1 MKKIIPVAFAF
12 ECSIGQV
19 IQWRIPM
26 QELSRGCFTY
36 SICLALC
43 LVTSL
48 AMFAPG
54 LALAQEYSTAQ
65 KDTEVVL
72 APDEFS
78 PYAGRNFPQRPLWGD
93 SHLHTMVSVDAG
105 TMTRLTQEQAFRFAR
120 GEEVTTT
127 HGLRA
132 KLSRPLD
139 WLVVSDHAEM
149 YGLMPQLLAGD
160 AEVLATEKGKAW
172 YEALTSG
179 DPQLAFN
186 TAMEIVASLS
196 GDAPPIDN
204 PKAIKHAWE
213 EYTALA
219 EHYNQ
224 PGVFSTI
231 IGYEYTTEGAN
242 NLHRNVLFRD
252 GPIRA
257 NQTRPFSQYDSKNP
271 EDLWTFLAD
280 YEERTGGEVLAIAHN
295 GNLSNGRMFS
305 WNAYDGSPLTV
316 EIAEAR
322 ARFEPLYEVTQIK
335 GDGEAHPYLSP
346 DDEFADFDSWDAANL
361 NGTEVKKP
369 GMLAGEYAREALKR
383 GMKIEKKLG
392 VNPFKFGMVGATD
405 SHTGMAT
412 AQEDNFFGKHSG
424 VEPEPN
430 RWKHLVIEAP
440 DPSLSIYGWKQ
451 AAGGL
456 GAVWARE
463 NTREAIFDAMMR
475 KETYATTGSRMLVRF
490 FAGYNF
496 TEEDANSRLPA
507 DAGYKKG
514 VPMGGNL
521 AAAPDSKAPTFLV
534 AALKDVLSGN
544 LDRIQIVKGWVDASG
559 EMHEKVYNV
568 VWGGDRELDAD
579 GKLPDVGN
587 TVDVENATWANS
599 IGAAEL
605 IGVWKDPDFDP
616 SLQAFYYARVIEIPT
631 PRWTAYEARRFGI
644 EMPDEVPMITTE
656 RAYTSPIW
664 YTPSG

>member
-1 MKKIIPVAFAF
+1 MPNLILQ
-12 ECSIGQV
+12 ECRRKAGTIAYIV
-19 IQWRIPM
+19 
-26 QELSRGCFTY
+26 LGCSMTWA
-36 SICLALC
+36 SAI
-43 LVTSL
+43 S
-48 AMFAPG
+48 
-54 LALAQEYSTAQ
+54 AQEFQTEQ
-65 KDTEVVL
+65 ENTEVIL
-72 APDEFS
+72 APDAFS

-93 SHLHTMVSVDAG
+93 SHLHTSVSVDAG

-139 WLVVSDHAEM
+139 WIVVSDHAEM

-160 AEVLATEKGKAW
+160 AEVLATPQGKAW
-172 YEALTSG
+172 YEALTAG
-179 DPQLAFN
+179 DPQLAFT

-196 GDAPPIDN
+196 DDEPPIDN

-213 EYTALA
+213 EYTELA
-219 EHYNQ
+219 DSYNE
-224 PGVFSTI
+224 PGVFSAI

-252 GPIRA
+252 GQFRA

-271 EDLWTFLAD
+271 EDLWAFLSE

-305 WNAYDGSPLTV
+305 MNAYDGSALTE
-316 EIAEAR
+316 EIASLR
-322 ARFEPLYEVTQIK
+322 SRFEPLYEATQIK
-335 GDGEAHPYLSP
+335 GDGEAHPFLSP
-346 DDEFADFDSWDAANL
+346 EDEFADFDTWDAANL
-361 NGTEVKKP
+361 NGTELKRP
-369 GMLAGEYAREALKR
+369 EMLAGEYAREALKR
-383 GMKIEKKLG
+383 GMLVEQELG

-430 RWKHLVIEAP
+430 RWEHLVIEAP
-440 DPSLSIYGWKQ
+440 DPDLSIYGWKQ

-456 GAVWARE
+456 GGVWAVE
-463 NTREAIFDAMMR
+463 NTREAIFDAMKR
-475 KETYATTGSRMLVRF
+475 KETYATTGSRMVVRF
-490 FAGYNF
+490 FGGYDF
-496 TEEDANSRLPA
+496 TAEDASLRLPA
-507 DAGYKKG
+507 DAGYRKG

-521 AAAPDSKAPTFLV
+521 TNAQEGKSPNFLV
-534 AALKDVLSGN
+534 AALKDPLSGN
-544 LDRIQIVKGWVDASG
+544 LDRIQIVKGWVDENG
-559 EMHEKVYNV
+559 DTQEKIFNA
-568 VWGGDRELDAD
+568 VWAGDREMDAD

-587 TVDVENATWANS
+587 TVDVENATWTNT
-599 IGAAEL
+599 IGSGEL
-605 IGVWKDPDFDP
+605 IGVWEDPEFDP
-616 SLQAFYYARVIEIPT
+616 ALQAFYYARVIEIPT
-631 PRWTAYEARRFGI
+631 PRWTAYEAKRFGV
-644 EMPDEVPMITTE
+644 EMPNYVPMVTTE

-664 YTPSG
+664 YSPS

>member
-1 MKKIIPVAFAF
+1 MLK
-12 ECSIGQV
+12 
-19 IQWRIPM
+19 M
-26 QELSRGCFTY
+26 SRCFHPN
-36 SICLALC
+36 SVRSALC
-43 LVTSL
+43 FCTSL
-48 AMFAPG
+48 ALLAPG
-54 LALAQEYSTAQ
+54 VASATEYSTEQ

-105 TMTRLTQEQAFRFAR
+105 TMTRMTQEQALRFAR

-139 WLVVSDHAEM
+139 WLVVADHAEM

-160 AEVLATEKGKAW
+160 AQVLSTEQGKAW
-172 YEALTSG
+172 YQALTSG
-179 DPQLAFN
+179 DPQLAFD

-196 GDAPPIDN
+196 EDDPPIDN

-213 EYTALA
+213 DYTALA
-219 EHYNQ
+219 DRYNE
-224 PGVFSTI
+224 PGVFSAI

-252 GPIRA
+252 GAIRA

-271 EDLWTFLAD
+271 EDLWTFLAE
-280 YEERTGGEVLAIAHN
+280 YEQRTGGEVLAIPHN

-305 WNAYDGSPLTV
+305 FTSYDGSPLTV
-316 EIAEAR
+316 ETAKAR

-335 GDGEAHPYLSP
+335 GDGEAHPFLSP
-346 DDEFADFDSWDAANL
+346 DDKFADFDSWDAANL

-369 GMLAGEYAREALKR
+369 EMLAGEYAREALKR
-383 GMKIEKKLG
+383 GMKIEQELG

-424 VEPEPN
+424 VEPEPE
-430 RWKHLVIEAP
+430 RWKHVVIEAP
-440 DPSLSIYGWKQ
+440 DPELTIYGWKQ

-456 GAVWARE
+456 GAIWAVE
-463 NTREAIFDAMMR
+463 NTRSAIFDAMMR

-490 FAGYNF
+490 FGGYDF
-496 TEEDANSRLPA
+496 TEEDTLSRLPA

-521 AAAPDSKAPTFLV
+521 SAAREGKAPTFLV
-534 AALKDVLSGN
+534 AAMKDALSGN
-544 LDRIQIVKGWVDASG
+544 LDRIQVIKGWVDANG
-559 EMHEKVYNV
+559 ETREKIYNV
-568 VWGGDRELDAD
+568 VWAGDRELDAD

-587 TVDVENATWANS
+587 TVDVKNATWTNS

-605 IGVWKDPDFDP
+605 IGVWQDPNFDP

-631 PRWTAYEARRFGI
+631 PRWTAYEAKRFKI

-664 YTPSG
+664 YTPKG